1 MVTIREIAKAVGVS
15 AGTVSRVLNYDPT
28 LSVSEA
34 KRKAIIETAEALD
47 YATPRNRNRRKPA
60 PFRQP
65 QPAAAMPRI
74 ATVHFLERDE
84 ELIDPY

>member
-1 MVTIREIAKAVGVS
+1 MLAGAACFGKYLPDNAKSRGEFKIMVTIREIAKAVGVS

-47 YATPRNRNRRKPA
+47 YATPRNRNRRKP
-60 PFRQP
+60 
-65 QPAAAMPRI
+65 
-74 ATVHFLERDE
+74 
-84 ELIDPY
+84 